1 VTGVPRYAA
10 ISTLLKVAKMKLELR
25 VFSTLVAAGGLILM
39 TGALSSGTAAAAGPP
54 LCVGT
59 PTAPGVLSGDYRS
72 GVSIEGV
79 CAVNAGVAVVHG
91 TLNITPG
98 SALVAAFALND
109 LRGKGASR
117 LTVLGNVNVS
127 KGATLILGC
136 EPNHFACVDDP
147 NAATG
152 GTLTSRGVVRGNID
166 EDQPLGVVV
175 HASTINGDVHENG
188 GGGGITCAPPTTGIW
203 AVIGS
208 PVYSD
213 YEDTAIHGNVAVSGL
228 NTCWTGL
235 ARDGISGSLA
245 LRNNQLADADGIEVL
260 ANHVSGNLDCH
271 ANSNVWDSGEAN
283 PAQTGLYPRNA
294 EPNNVEGT
302 RSGQC
307 VLASPATQGG
317 PPGPGPF

>member
-1 VTGVPRYAA
+1 
-10 ISTLLKVAKMKLELR
+10 MKLQWR
-25 VFSTLVAAGGLILM
+25 VFSTLVAAGGLVLA

-59 PTAPGVLSGDYRS
+59 PTAPGVLAGDYGS
-72 GVSIEGV
+72 GVTIEGV

-91 TLNITPG
+91 TLNITAG

-109 LRGKGASR
+109 VRGKGISR

-127 KGATLILGC
+127 KGATFILGC
-136 EPNHFACVDDP
+136 EPNFFTCVDDP

-152 GTLTSRGVVRGNID
+152 GTLSSHGVVRGNID
-166 EDQPLGVVV
+166 EDQPLGVIV
-175 HASTINGDVHENG
+175 HATTINGDVHENG
-188 GGGGITCAPPTTGIW
+188 GGGGVSCAPQTTGIW

-213 YEDTAIHGNVAVSGL
+213 YEDTAIHGNVDVSGV

-235 ARDGISGSLA
+235 ARDGISGNLT
-245 LRNNQLADADGIEVL
+245 LRNVQLADPDGIEVL

-271 ANSNVWDSGEAN
+271 ANSFVWDSSEAN
-283 PAQTGLYPRNA
+283 FGQTGLYPRTP
-294 EPNNVEGT
+294 EPNRVNGT